1 MNIEIRILL
10 NPDGTLRGA
19 PRIEDQAR
27 MSNDPFFRAVA
38 ESALRALRKPL
49 CSPLKLPYSEYD
61 EWKEIILTFNPRE
74 ALG

>member
-1 MNIEIRILL
+1 
-10 NPDGTLRGA
+10 
-19 PRIEDQAR
+19 